1 MLKLT
6 LAEIATA
13 TGATLIGATNPND
26 FITAVE
32 TDSRRSVEGKLFVAL
47 KGERFD
53 AHEFVSQATAS
64 GACAVM
70 VDHDC
75 GVKIPQLVVKNTEIG
90 LGLLGRLN
98 REKSKA
104 TVVSVTGTCGK
115 TSVKEMTAAIL
126 QLCGPTIA
134 TAGNLNNAIGVPLTL
149 LNIGADTQFAVV
161 ELGASHPKDIEYGVE
176 LARPVAGL
184 INNVG
189 GAHLLGFGS
198 LDGVYKTK
206 SEILDFVQAH
216 KGQGIVNADSEF
228 FTRWQQ
234 EYPQVKSFSALGK
247 KEADVFA
254 TSVQPLADGCF
265 AFVLNTKVGASKV
278 TLGVPGVHNVSNA
291 LAAASLALAA
301 GAGLDQ
307 IVAGLNSVRPVKGRL
322 FVEKYGAATL
332 IDDAYNASVT
342 AVKASL
348 DTLSTLP
355 GYHVFVFGD
364 MGELGAQAED
374 LHREVGAYGQGRA
387 QQFLTVGVLAKL
399 SSEAFNAGCSP
410 EALGRSFA
418 DKAAL
423 EAYLDE
429 LLTAHPDAC
438 IAVKGA
444 HFMRMDEVAQHLR
457 QKLQ

>member
-176 LARPVAGL
+176 LARPVA
-184 INNVG
+184 
-189 GAHLLGFGS
+189 
-198 LDGVYKTK
+198 
-206 SEILDFVQAH
+206 EI
-216 KGQGIVNADSEF
+216 
-228 FTRWQQ
+228 
-234 EYPQVKSFSALGK
+234 
-247 KEADVFA
+247 
-254 TSVQPLADGCF
+254 
-265 AFVLNTKVGASKV
+265 
-278 TLGVPGVHNVSNA
+278 
-291 LAAASLALAA
+291 
-301 GAGLDQ
+301 
-307 IVAGLNSVRPVKGRL
+307 
-322 FVEKYGAATL
+322 
-332 IDDAYNASVT
+332 
-342 AVKASL
+342 
-348 DTLSTLP
+348 
-355 GYHVFVFGD
+355 
-364 MGELGAQAED
+364 
-374 LHREVGAYGQGRA
+374 GRA
-387 QQFLTVGVLAKL
+387 HV
-399 SSEAFNAGCSP
+399 
-410 EALGRSFA
+410 
-418 DKAAL
+418 
-423 EAYLDE
+423 
-429 LLTAHPDAC
+429 
-438 IAVKGA
+438 
-444 HFMRMDEVAQHLR
+444 
-457 QKLQ
+457 